1 MIAPGTA
8 RGRPRVTSRRTL
20 QEAAFELFLERG
32 YAHTS
37 VERIATR
44 AGVSRATFFNHF
56 AAKSDVFWVDVD
68 QRIDQL
74 RDELG
79 QIPSAAG
86 ARALDVVIDALL
98 RLTAGVA
105 ASSVPWVLTQGDLV
119 GAQQELQASALTR
132 LARFTDT
139 VTAFLR
145 RQHPDAAALA
155 ARTAGFAIAG
165 AVIAAA
171 EAWAAAGSG
180 RGELTPLVRLA
191 LQPVLALGPALEA
204 VAP

>member
-1 MIAPGTA
+1 MTAPGAT
-8 RGRPRVTSRRTL
+8 RGRPRATSRLTL

-32 YAHTS
+32 YPHTS
-37 VERIATR
+37 VELIATR

-56 AAKSDVFWVDVD
+56 AAKSDVFWIDVD

-74 RDELG
+74 QDQLSQLPAG
-79 QIPSAAG
+79 AG
-86 ARALDVVIDALL
+86 ARALDVVIDSLL
-98 RLTAGVA
+98 MLTSGVA
-105 ASSVPWVLTQGDLV
+105 ASSVPWVLTQGDIV

-145 RQHPDAAALA
+145 RQHPDASALV
-155 ARTAGFAIAG
+155 ARTVGFAIAG

-171 EAWAAAGSG
+171 EAWATAGSG
-180 RGELTPLVRLA
+180 RGELTPHVRRA
-191 LQPVLALGPALEA
+191 LHPVLALAPTLEA
-204 VAP
+204 PGP